1 METPFVYDRYV
12 TGKNFIGRRSD
23 SMALANLLSA
33 GENVC
38 IYEPP
43 KSGKMSLVE
52 QTLFN
57 MRVRGEHFLVAE
69 VDLLDV
75 RSCEA
80 MLRRWAGA
88 VIRCFAATPG
98 EYAELAR
105 TYLAGSHLVFD
116 EEAYL
121 LRDEVISVSGEP
133 DEGDIRAAAMLP
145 YSLAQGVPSG
155 AGQGLPEGGAAAMHP
170 HSLSQG
176 GESRLVVL
184 VSEFQNIEFC
194 PEGERVFKV
203 LESVFSSVSDS
214 GLNKVCQMIL
224 CGSRVNAMKEIFEHR
239 KFFYRQVEHLPLQ
252 KVEEKEIIDHIIKGF
267 LASGKVIDRNLLY
280 GVCRLFDNN
289 LWYINHFTSICDSL
303 SKGYIMEPVLLDA
316 LEMLLSVHEPRFIAA
331 MDSLT
336 TFQVNLLRAVVEG
349 HTKFSSSEVIARYGL
364 NSSANVRRLKD
375 ALCKK
380 EILTFDE
387 RDEPSILDPL
397 FKYWVM
403 KKYFRMKV
411 EL

>member
-1 METPFVYDRYV
+1 METPFIYNKYV

-23 SMALANLLSA
+23 STVLSNLLSA
-33 GENVC
+33 GENVSL
-38 IYEPP
+38 YEPP

-57 MRVRGEHFLVAE
+57 MRIQGKHFLVAE
-69 VDLLDV
+69 VNLLDV
-75 RSCEA
+75 RSCDVL
-80 MLRRWAGA
+80 LRRWGDA
-88 VIRCFAATPG
+88 VIRCFATTPS
-98 EYAELAR
+98 EYADIVGTRLDG
-105 TYLAGSHLVFD
+105 THFVFD
-116 EEAYL
+116 NEVYSQK
-121 LRDEVISVSGEP
+121 DEILSTNWEV
-133 DEGDIRAAAMLP
+133 DENDIKAILMLP
-145 YSLAQGVPSG
+145 YRLAQGG
-155 AGQGLPEGGAAAMHP
+155 D
-170 HSLSQG
+170 SQ
-176 GESRLVVL
+176 LFVL
-184 VSEFQNIEFC
+184 VDEFQNIEFC
-194 PEGERVFKV
+194 PEGERIFKI
-203 LESVFSSVSDS
+203 LESVFREASAS
-214 GLNKVCQMIL
+214 GANRSCSMIL

-252 KVEEKEIIDHIIKGF
+252 KVDEKEIIDHIIKGF
-267 LASGKVIDRNLLY
+267 LSSGKVIDRNLLF
-280 GVCRLFDNN
+280 GVCKLFGNN

-316 LEMLLSVHEPRFIAA
+316 LDMLMSIHEPRFVAT
-331 MDSLT
+331 MDDLT

-349 HTKFSSSEVIARYGL
+349 HTKFSSSEVISRYGL

-387 RDEPSILDPL
+387 KDEPVIMDPL

-411 EL
+411 DL

>member
-12 TGKNFIGRRSD
+12 TGKNFIGRRGE
-23 SMALANLLSA
+23 SMTLANLLSA

-75 RSCEA
+75 RSCGA
-80 MLRRWAGA
+80 LLRRWAGA
-88 VIRCFAATPG
+88 VMRCYAATSG
-98 EYAELAR
+98 EYAALAQ
-105 TYLAGSHLVFD
+105 THLAGGHLLFD
-116 EEAYL
+116 EEAYQ
-121 LRDEVISVSGEP
+121 LRDEVISVAGEP
-133 DEGDIRAAAMLP
+133 DENDIRATLALP
-145 YSLAQGVPSG
+145 YALAR
-155 AGQGLPEGGAAAMHP
+155 
-170 HSLSQG
+170 G

-194 PEGERVFKV
+194 PEGERIFKI
-203 LESVFSSVSDS
+203 LESVFSSASDS
-214 GLNKVCQMIL
+214 GQNKSCQMIL

-252 KVEEKEIIDHIIKGF
+252 KAEEKEIIDHIIKGF
-267 LASGKVIDRNLLY
+267 LSSGKVIDRNLLY

-316 LEMLLSVHEPRFIAA
+316 LDMLISIHEPRFIAA

-387 RDEPSILDPL
+387 QDEPWIMDPL

-403 KKYFRMKV
+403 KKFFRMKV
-411 EL
+411 ELQ

>member
-12 TGKNFIGRRSD
+12 TGKNFIGRRGESTT
-23 SMALANLLSA
+23 LANLLSA

-75 RSCEA
+75 RSCGA
-80 MLRRWAGA
+80 LLRRWAGA
-88 VIRCFAATPG
+88 VMRCYAATPA
-98 EYAELAR
+98 EYAALAQ
-105 TYLAGSHLVFD
+105 THLAGGHLLFD
-116 EEAYL
+116 EEAYQ
-121 LRDEVISVSGEP
+121 LRDEVISVAGEP
-133 DEGDIRAAAMLP
+133 DENDIRAALALP
-145 YSLAQGVPSG
+145 YALAR
-155 AGQGLPEGGAAAMHP
+155 
-170 HSLSQG
+170 G

-194 PEGERVFKV
+194 PEGERIFKI
-203 LESVFSSVSDS
+203 LESVFSSSSDS
-214 GLNKVCQMIL
+214 GQNKSCQMIL

-267 LASGKVIDRNLLY
+267 LSSGKVIDRNLLY

-316 LEMLLSVHEPRFIAA
+316 LDMLISIHEPRFIAA

-387 RDEPSILDPL
+387 QDEPWIMDPL

-403 KKYFRMKV
+403 KKFFRMKV
-411 EL
+411 ELQ